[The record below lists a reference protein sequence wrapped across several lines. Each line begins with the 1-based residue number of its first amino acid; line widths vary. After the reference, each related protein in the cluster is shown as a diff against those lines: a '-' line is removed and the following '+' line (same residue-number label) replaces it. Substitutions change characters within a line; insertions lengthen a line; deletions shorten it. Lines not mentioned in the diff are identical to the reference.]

1 MLNNLDYNILENLN
15 DSNENNKLINVLN
28 GGELDS
34 TLLIEDKFDPIN
46 EGDLNNIVAMG
57 YNPKMAKKVYILL
70 KPHDI
75 NEAIDFLTEEDGIYQ
90 HDFMERHGRKD
101 ECFICG
107 SSAKYH
113 INYDKESKSLLDQI
127 RDSLSDSRNRIRN
140 DLIDVYNNDD
150 KLFNEDK
157 NSNKK
162 EEKGV
167 FCDLCFEELLEQEI
181 KDNALLCKHT
191 FCNDCYLN
199 YFQDKIK
206 NNKVGK
212 ITCMQHK
219 CNIEFSEE
227 FIISHLN
234 GDQNLIK
241 KYKKFKLRADLYNDP
256 NIKFCPIKDCESY
269 ARKEGNNKYVTCQ
282 EGHKFCFE
290 CFKPWHGKKKC
301 QDEIDKD
308 FKKWKKNKVIKRCP
322 KCKMW
327 TEKNLGCNHMTCA
340 ECKYQ
345 WCWLCEG
352 EYTQGHFEVGGPCAG
367 LQFSQCSIVNCC
379 CCFYLYKL
387 WILFYQLLM
396 FIFIIPIYGFIKTLK
411 YYDESYDY
419 NCDNSCG
426 CFIHFFIW
434 ICWCISYL
442 GFFIP
447 IGIVS
452 FIFSLF
458 LCSCRDSILQWVFD
472 YY

>member
-1 MLNNLDYNILENLN
+1 MLNDLDYNLVENSN
-15 DSNENNKLINVLN
+15 DSNENNKLINFLN
-28 GGELDS
+28 REELES

-46 EGDLNNIVAMG
+46 EGDLKSIISMG

-70 KPHDI
+70 KPRDI
-75 NEAIDFLTEEDGIYQ
+75 NEAIDFLTEEDGIFQ
-90 HDFMERHGRKD
+90 HDFMARHGRKD

-113 INYDKESKSLLDQI
+113 INYNKGSKSLLDKL
-127 RDSLSDSRNRIRN
+127 RDSLSDSNNRIIRN
-140 DLIDVYNNDD
+140 DLIDAKNNDNN
-150 KLFNEDK
+150 LFNEDK
-157 NSNKK
+157 NSNKNDK
-162 EEKGV
+162 NEV
-167 FCDLCFEELLEQEI
+167 FCDLCFEELLDKEI
-181 KDNALLCKHT
+181 KDNALSCKHM

-199 YFQDKIK
+199 YFQGKIK
-206 NNKVGK
+206 DNKVGK

-219 CNIEFSEE
+219 CNTEFSEE
-227 FIISHLN
+227 FVISHLN
-234 GDQNLIK
+234 EDQNLIK
-241 KYKKFKLRADLYNDP
+241 KYKKFKLRAELLNDP
-256 NIKFCPIKDCESY
+256 NVKFCPIKDCESY

-322 KCKMW
+322 KCKIW

-352 EYTQGHFEVGGPCAG
+352 KYTQGHFEIGGPCAG
-367 LQFSQCSIVNCC
+367 LQFSHCSIVNYC

-387 WILFYQLLM
+387 WVLFYQLLM
-396 FIFIIPIYGFIKTLK
+396 LIFIMPIYGFIKTLK
-411 YYDESYDY
+411 YYEDSYEYLCYGCES
-419 NCDNSCG
+419 

-434 ICWCISYL
+434 ICWSISYL

-447 IGIVS
+447 IGIVF
-452 FIFSLF
+452 FIFYLF
-458 LCSCRDSILQWVFD
+458 LCPCRDPILRWLFD
-472 YY
+472 Y